1 MMTDFSVPSHIIIVG
16 AGPVGLT
23 LAYGLARNGVAV
35 TVIETELSVSRQLRA
50 STFHPPTLD
59 MLEPWGITQ
68 ELIAQGRITP
78 TWQIRLHET
87 GEHVT
92 FDLSVLKDDTAH
104 PYRLQ
109 CEQAVLSDALQARL
123 QREASVRLWRGASV
137 VDVGQHAGGAWV
149 EVRPADGG
157 PIERIEAAYVVGC
170 DGAHSL
176 VRKAI
181 GSDFEGSTYPDTTM
195 LVTTQ
200 FDFDALWP
208 DLAGVNY
215 IWQDDGTYSL
225 LHLPKL
231 WRVSLHPLAEQPLEE
246 EAQPERIQ
254 KRLHG
259 LFGAEHRFELQEIRP
274 YRVHKRLASRWRKDR
289 LFIAGDAAHL
299 NNPKGGMGMN
309 GGIHDAMCL
318 CQALS
323 AALDGAP
330 DTVLQAYE
338 RQRLPVVRDDIIGQ
352 ADRNHA
358 RMQLRSLDERRAS
371 LAQLQAL
378 IDDRD
383 RLRKH
388 LRQTSMLD
396 GLDRARQ
403 LAQA

>member
-1 MMTDFSVPSHIIIVG
+1 MSAKPPSHIIIVG

-92 FDLSVLKDDTAH
+92 FDLSVLQDDTAH

-323 AALDGAP
+323 AALDGAT
-330 DTVLQAYE
+330 DEVLQAYE

-396 GLDRARQ
+396 GLERARQ

>member
-1 MMTDFSVPSHIIIVG
+1 MSETHTSQVIVVG

-23 LAYGLARNGVAV
+23 LAYGLARAGASV
-35 TVIETELSVSRQLRA
+35 TVIETEPAISRQLRA

-59 MLEPWGITQ
+59 LLDAWGITPV
-68 ELIAQGRITP
+68 LLAKGRITP

-92 FDLSVLKDDTAH
+92 FDLSVLQGDTAH

-109 CEQAVLSDALQARL
+109 CEQSVLSQALAERLSARVL
-123 QREASVRLWRGASV
+123 RGVTAA
-137 VDVGQHAGGAWV
+137 DVGQWGGRAWV
-149 EVRPADGG
+149 EVEPVAGG
-157 PIERIEAAYVVGC
+157 PRQRIEADYVVGC
-170 DGAHSL
+170 DGAHSV

-181 GSDFEGSTYPDTTM
+181 GASFEGTTYPDTTL
-195 LVTTQ
+195 LVTTR
-200 FDFDALWP
+200 FDFSALWP

-215 IWQDDGTYSL
+215 IWQDEGTYSL
-225 LHLPKL
+225 LHLPDL
-231 WRVSLHPLAEQPLEE
+231 WRVSLHPLAERPLQE
-246 EAQPERIQ
+246 EAEPGHIVQ
-254 KRLHG
+254 RLQA
-259 LFGAEHRFELQEIRP
+259 LFGAQHDFALQEVRP
-274 YRVHKRLASRWRKDR
+274 YRVHKRLASRWRQGR

-309 GGIHDAMCL
+309 GGIHDAMAL
-318 CQALS
+318 CEVLLRALEGHNS
-323 AALDGAP
+323 EAALDG
-330 DTVLQAYE
+330 YE

-396 GLDRARQ
+396 GLARARE
-403 LAQA
+403 LAQSP

>member
-1 MMTDFSVPSHIIIVG
+1 
-16 AGPVGLT
+16 
-23 LAYGLARNGVAV
+23 
-35 TVIETELSVSRQLRA
+35 
-50 STFHPPTLD
+50 
-59 MLEPWGITQ
+59 
-68 ELIAQGRITP
+68 
-78 TWQIRLHET
+78 
-87 GEHVT
+87 
-92 FDLSVLKDDTAH
+92 
-104 PYRLQ
+104 
-109 CEQAVLSDALQARL
+109 
-123 QREASVRLWRGASV
+123 
-137 VDVGQHAGGAWV
+137 
-149 EVRPADGG
+149 
-157 PIERIEAAYVVGC
+157 
-170 DGAHSL
+170 
-176 VRKAI
+176 
-181 GSDFEGSTYPDTTM
+181 
-195 LVTTQ
+195 
-200 FDFDALWP
+200 
-208 DLAGVNY
+208 
-215 IWQDDGTYSL
+215 
-225 LHLPKL
+225 
-231 WRVSLHPLAEQPLEE
+231 
-246 EAQPERIQ
+246 
-254 KRLHG
+254 
-259 LFGAEHRFELQEIRP
+259 LQEIRP

-330 DTVLQAYE
+330 DAALQAYE

-358 RMQLRSLDERRAS
+358 RMQLRSLDDRRSS

>member
-1 MMTDFSVPSHIIIVG
+1 M
-16 AGPVGLT
+16 GLT